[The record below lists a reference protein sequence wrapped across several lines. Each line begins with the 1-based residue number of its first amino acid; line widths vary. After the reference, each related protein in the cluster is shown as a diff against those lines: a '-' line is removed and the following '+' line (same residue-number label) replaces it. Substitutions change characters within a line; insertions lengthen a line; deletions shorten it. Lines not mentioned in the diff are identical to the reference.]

1 MKVTTAMLADAA
13 VVQGGKLYIHGGGWD
28 ALWVETLPATQ
39 PAMAFAWIFQVEYGE
54 ALKEIRFVVDLVD
67 EDDTPAGP
75 RLEAALNAGH
85 PPGSRPGAP
94 VFIPLQW
101 TLNLIEFA
109 HAGGYRVRLSVGDR
123 ELASVPFRVI
133 QRTSTES

>member
-1 MKVTTAMLADAA
+1 MKVPTAMLADAA

-28 ALWVETLPATQ
+28 TLWVETLPATQ
-39 PAMAFAWIFQVEYGE
+39 PAMAFAWIFELEDAE
-54 ALKEIRFVVDLVD
+54 ALEELRFVVELLD
-67 EDDTPAGP
+67 EDDAPTGP

-101 TLNLIEFA
+101 TLNLVELPR
-109 HAGGYRVRLSVGDR
+109 AGGYRVRIHVGER
-123 ELASVPFRVI
+123 ELASVPFRVV
-133 QRTSTES
+133 QRR

>member
-28 ALWVETLPATQ
+28 TLWVETLPATQ
-39 PAMAFAWIFQVEYGE
+39 PAMAFAWIFQVEYSE
-54 ALKEIRFVVDLVD
+54 ALEEIRFVVELLD
-67 EDDTPAGP
+67 EDEAPTGS

-85 PPGSRPGAP
+85 PPGSRRGAP

-101 TLNLIEFA
+101 TLNLVEFP
-109 HAGGYRVRLSVGDR
+109 HAGGYRIRVSVGER

-133 QRTSTES
+133 QRK

>member
-1 MKVTTAMLADAA
+1 MLADAA

-28 ALWVETLPATQ
+28 TLWVETLPATQ
-39 PAMAFAWIFQVEYGE
+39 PAMAFAWIFELEDAE
-54 ALKEIRFVVDLVD
+54 ALEELRFVVELLD
-67 EDDTPAGP
+67 EDDAPTGP

-101 TLNLIEFA
+101 TLNLVELPR
-109 HAGGYRVRLSVGDR
+109 AGGYRVRIHVGER
-123 ELASVPFRVI
+123 ELASVPFRVV
-133 QRTSTES
+133 QRR